1 MALTPPFDLAVKPL
15 LKIAGDVSGKLGNLQ
30 SKITDQLNQLQN
42 KLGDLPTGTGCDD
55 PRINQIKQ
63 QLERVNNSVTDMK
76 NLFKTLQGIADTLLI
91 IATITA
97 VAITLSLIVPLGLP
111 EAARKALEVA
121 AVVIATILGIITFFR
136 VIIGIASKF
145 LPSISGALGPIINQL
160 GSICNNETFVVDTAT
175 ANSILDDISRET
187 AGYENMSQQEF
198 QDDLIQSDFNDLIQS
213 EFYRDVNVSESDL
226 QDRTQ
231 KIEQLLE
238 QQRSL
243 LENLIEAP
251 STVYKQNGNP
261 SVDLGKTG
269 DYYINTQTKLIYG
282 PKINDTNWGDPVN

>member
-15 LKIAGDVSGKLGNLQ
+15 LKIAGDVSDKLGNLQ
-30 SKITDQLNQLQN
+30 SKITDQLTQLQN

-111 EAARKALEVA
+111 ESARKALEVA

-187 AGYENMSQQEF
+187 AGYENMSQVEF
-198 QDDLIQSDFNDLIQS
+198 YDDLIQS

-251 STVYKQNGNP
+251 STVYKQSSAP
-261 SVDLGKTG
+261 SDDLGKSG

>member
-15 LKIAGDVSGKLGNLQ
+15 LNIAGDLSGKIGNLQ

-42 KLGDLPTGTGCDD
+42 KLGDLPAGIRCDD
-55 PRINQIKQ
+55 PRIVQIKQ
-63 QLERVNNSVTDMK
+63 QLQQMNDSITSIQ

-121 AVVIATILGIITFFR
+121 AFVIATILGILTFFR
-136 VIIGIASKF
+136 VIIGVGSK
-145 LPSISGALGPIINQL
+145 LLSSISGALGPIINQL
-160 GSICNNETFVVDTAT
+160 GSICNDETFVVSTDT
-175 ANSILDDISRET
+175 ANSILDDISNQT
-187 AGYENMSQQEF
+187 AGYENMSQGEF
-198 QDDLIQSDFNDLIQS
+198 YDDLIQS

-261 SVDLGKTG
+261 SVDLGKPG

-282 PKINDTNWGDPVN
+282 PKINDTNWGVPVN

>member
-1 MALTPPFDLAVKPL
+1 
-15 LKIAGDVSGKLGNLQ
+15 
-30 SKITDQLNQLQN
+30 
-42 KLGDLPTGTGCDD
+42 
-55 PRINQIKQ
+55 
-63 QLERVNNSVTDMK
+63 
-76 NLFKTLQGIADTLLI
+76 
-91 IATITA
+91 
-97 VAITLSLIVPLGLP
+97 
-111 EAARKALEVA
+111 
-121 AVVIATILGIITFFR
+121 
-136 VIIGIASKF
+136 
-145 LPSISGALGPIINQL
+145 
-160 GSICNNETFVVDTAT
+160 
-175 ANSILDDISRET
+175 
-187 AGYENMSQQEF
+187 MSQGEF
-198 QDDLIQSDFNDLIQS
+198 YDDLIQS

-261 SVDLGKTG
+261 SVDLGKPG

>member
-1 MALTPPFDLAVKPL
+1 
-15 LKIAGDVSGKLGNLQ
+15 
-30 SKITDQLNQLQN
+30 
-42 KLGDLPTGTGCDD
+42 
-55 PRINQIKQ
+55 
-63 QLERVNNSVTDMK
+63 MK

-111 EAARKALEVA
+111 ESARKALEVA
-121 AVVIATILGIITFFR
+121 AMVIATILGIITFFR

-145 LPSISGALGPIINQL
+145 LPSISGALGPIVNQL

-175 ANSILDDISRET
+175 ANSILDDISKQT
-187 AGYENMSQQEF
+187 AGYENMSQGEF
-198 QDDLIQSDFNDLIQS
+198 YDDLIQS
-213 EFYRDVNVSESDL
+213 EFYRDINVSESDL

-251 STVYKQNGNP
+251 STVYKQNGAP
-261 SVDLGKTG
+261 SADLGKPG

-282 PKINDTNWGDPVN
+282 PKINDTEWGSPLN